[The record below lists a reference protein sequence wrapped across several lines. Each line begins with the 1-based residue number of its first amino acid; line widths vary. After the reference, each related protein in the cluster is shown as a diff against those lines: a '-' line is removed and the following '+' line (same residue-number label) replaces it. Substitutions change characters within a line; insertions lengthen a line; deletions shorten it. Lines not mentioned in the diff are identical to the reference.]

1 MTGIG
6 ATKTLVEWSQDYTL
20 LKISDD
26 SIREFLPQS
35 MGMRDTFID
44 VKVSD

>member
-6 ATKTLVEWSQDYTL
+6 ATKTLVEWSQGYTL

-26 SIREFLPQS
+26 SIRGIPS
-35 MGMRDTFID
+35 GPGMNKGEIILYRR
-44 VKVSD
+44 